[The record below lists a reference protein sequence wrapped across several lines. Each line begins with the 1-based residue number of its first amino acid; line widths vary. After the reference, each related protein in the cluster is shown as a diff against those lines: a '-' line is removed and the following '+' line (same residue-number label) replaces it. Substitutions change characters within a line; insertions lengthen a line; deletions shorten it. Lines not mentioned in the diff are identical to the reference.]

1 VHVHYEISG
10 TGPAVLFTHGF
21 RSSSHMY
28 AATVADLSA
37 DHTTIAWDIR
47 GHGRSGSLTDPADY
61 SVAASLADMVA
72 LIDAA
77 GAQRATLVGHS
88 LGGYLSL
95 DLAIAHPDRVE
106 ALVLVDSGPGFRNDE
121 ARAKWNAMAERYAA
135 DLDARGLA
143 SLPAD
148 DEVDPTVHTSAHGL
162 ALAALGILRQGDG
175 HVMEALPSIAL
186 PTLVVV
192 GDRDEP
198 FLGAS
203 QYMANK
209 IPGARLVTIA
219 GAGHAPPV
227 THPAEFNAALR
238 EFLAETVP
246 R

>member
-1 VHVHYEISG
+1 VHVHYEITG
-10 TGPAVLFTHGF
+10 AGPAVLLTHGF

-28 AATVADLSA
+28 AATVEDLSA

-47 GHGRSGSLTDPADY
+47 GHGKSGSLTDPADY
-61 SVAASLADMVA
+61 SVAASLEDMVA

-77 GAQRATLVGHS
+77 GAERATLVGHS

-95 DLAIAHPDRVE
+95 ELAYAHPDRVE

-121 ARAKWNAMAERYAA
+121 ARAKWNAMADRYAA
-135 DLDARGLA
+135 DLEERGLDG
-143 SLPAD
+143 LPSEA
-148 DEVDPTVHTSAHGL
+148 EVDAAVHTSAHGL
-162 ALAALGILRQGDG
+162 ALAARGILRQGDG
-175 HVMEALPSIAL
+175 HVLEALPSITV

-192 GDRDEP
+192 GSLDEP

-203 QYMANK
+203 QYMVGK
-209 IPGARLVTIA
+209 IAGAQLVTIA

-227 THPAEFNAALR
+227 THPTEFNAALR
-238 EFLAETVP
+238 EFLARTVP